1 MGKITRKSANEDCLW
16 NEKIEMVP
24 NRKPSYGSD
33 VTNDLP
39 DEIPGNMTG
48 LVGVWL
54 EREKEKTAF
63 TFPNCKELASLS

>member
-1 MGKITRKSANEDCLW
+1 
-16 NEKIEMVP
+16 MVP
-24 NRKPSYGSD
+24 NRKPPYGSD

-63 TFPNCKELASLS
+63 TFPNCKELASI